1 MVGSHFGIEA
11 VMKLLTFASLCV
23 FSHAASAQVSLFE
36 GPILPT
42 ANQCF
47 IYMSTSQNAGSR
59 ESQLCVKSVG
69 SGEIEFSNGQVFD
82 QNNFN
87 ETKHRTRTLELKTG
101 VLSSKP
107 GCWPTGQ
114 QCGVSAFPLKD
125 AKFSV
130 DGLVLNVGA
139 WQAIFSQFNVKTS
152 VVKCTVL
159 EKEETCFESIVDA
172 KDRANNGASHDT
184 EASRIFVLTGPA
196 KGWPL
201 EIKYKSTP
209 PGQLSVFRLL
219 K

>member
-1 MVGSHFGIEA
+1 
-11 VMKLLTFASLCV
+11 MKLLTFASFCV
-23 FSHAASAQVSLFE
+23 ISHVAAAQSTVFE
-36 GPILPT
+36 SPVLPT
-42 ANQCF
+42 VNQCF
-47 IYMSTSQNAGSR
+47 TYVTTSQSAAPR
-59 ESQLCVKSVG
+59 ESQLCVKSVE
-69 SGEIEFSNGQVFD
+69 SGGIEFSNGLVFD

-101 VLSSKP
+101 LLLPKP

-130 DGLVLNVGA
+130 DGLVLNVGT
-139 WQAIFSQFNVKTS
+139 WQASFSQFNVKTS

-159 EKEETCFESIVDA
+159 EKEETCFESTIDA

-184 EASRIFVLTGPA
+184 EASRTFVLTGPA

-219 K
+219 KLPS

>member
-1 MVGSHFGIEA
+1 
-11 VMKLLTFASLCV
+11 MKLLIAAGISF
-23 FSHAASAQVSLFE
+23 FSHAAVAQNFVFDN
-36 GPILPT
+36 PVLPT
-42 ANQCF
+42 VNQCF
-47 IYMSTSQNAGSR
+47 TYVSNSQNAAPR
-59 ESQLCVKSVG
+59 ESQLCVKSVE
-69 SGEIEFSNGQVFD
+69 SGGIEFSNGQVFD

-87 ETKHRTRTLELKTG
+87 ETKHRSRTLELKTG
-101 VLSSKP
+101 FLSSKP

-130 DGLVLNVGA
+130 DGLVLNVGT
-139 WQAIFSQFNVKTS
+139 WQAVFSQFNVKTS
-152 VVKCTVL
+152 VVKCNVL
-159 EKEETCFESIVDA
+159 EKEETCFESIMDA

-184 EASRIFVLTGPA
+184 EASRTFVLTGPA

-201 EIKYKSTP
+201 EVKYKSTP

>member
-1 MVGSHFGIEA
+1 
-11 VMKLLTFASLCV
+11 MKLLTFVSFCV
-23 FSHAASAQVSLFE
+23 LSHPAAAQSSLFE
-36 GPILPT
+36 SPVLPT
-42 ANQCF
+42 VNQCF
-47 IYMSTSQNAGSR
+47 TYVTTSQNAGTR
-59 ESQLCVKSVG
+59 ESQLCVKSVE
-69 SGEIEFSNGQVFD
+69 SGGIEFSNGMVFD

-101 VLSSKP
+101 TLSTKP

-130 DGLVLNVGA
+130 DGLVLNVGT

-152 VVKCTVL
+152 IVKCTVL
-159 EKEETCFESIVDA
+159 EKEETCFESIMDA
-172 KDRANNGASHDT
+172 KDRANNGALHDT
-184 EASRIFVLTGPA
+184 DASRTFVLTGPA

-209 PGQLSVFRLL
+209 PGQTSVFRLL
-219 K
+219 KLPS